1 MIDDAQ
7 LAEAEPTAIR
17 KDRASLKP
25 GPADQPPV
33 KPGTTNL
40 PERSEDFDI
49 QKAADNVNI
58 NVETKV
64 TKGPQNIDELMYP
77 QQNVWALKQAT

>member
-1 MIDDAQ
+1 MRQDS
-7 LAEAEPTAIR
+7 
-17 KDRASLKP
+17 ASLQH
-25 GPADQPPV
+25 GHNDQQPV

-58 NVETKV
+58 NVETKI
-64 TKGPQNIDELMYP
+64 TKGPQNMDELMYP